1 MKTSN
6 LILIGLGALG
16 AYLFLRSKIKSES
29 KKLVENALTPST
41 IVEDNP
47 QIAPVG
53 AIDPPKLILARASS
67 MLPAPTASGQPL
79 SNGLVDDQILSSAQ
93 SQGVPP
99 SAVIKA
105 NLL

>member
-1 MKTSN
+1 MKTSH

-41 IVEDNP
+41 IVQDNP
-47 QIAPVG
+47 QISPVG
-53 AIDPPKLILARASS
+53 AIDPPKLILARVSS

-79 SNGLVDDQILSSAQ
+79 STDLVDDQILSSAQ

-99 SAVIKA
+99 SALIKA
-105 NLL
+105 KML

>member
-1 MKTSN
+1 M
-6 LILIGLGALG
+6 
-16 AYLFLRSKIKSES
+16 
-29 KKLVENALTPST
+29 VENALTPST
-41 IVEDNP
+41 MVQDNP
-47 QIAPVG
+47 QIAPIG
-53 AIDPPKLILARASS
+53 TIDPPKLILARASS

-79 SNGLVDDQILSSAQ
+79 TNGLVDDQILSSAQ